1 MNILSYTLNNYKV
14 TNSGTAY
21 IILDKD
27 TLQELNKESYEG
39 NNYLDNLRNLENVHI
54 ILSITN
60 NEPDDNYKIFFK
72 SSFANLILFSAIL
85 L

>member
-27 TLQELNKESYEG
+27 TLQE
-39 NNYLDNLRNLENVHI
+39 
-54 ILSITN
+54 T
-60 NEPDDNYKIFFK
+60 
-72 SSFANLILFSAIL
+72 
-85 L
+85 

>member
-21 IILDKD
+21 IIFDKD

-60 NEPDDNYKIFFK
+60 NEPDDNYKIFFI